1 MSIRI
6 QLIHFLFLCGVS
18 YGLKAVLSD
27 ILETS
32 QLLVVYNPTYF
43 FQVADILACLKNDRY
58 NEVSQCEKGNHFCIY
73 MFWSRNNT
81 YVDSFTRDHPHMT
94 SAF

>member
-43 FQVADILACLKNDRY
+43 FLGGRY
-58 NEVSQCEKGNHFCIY
+58 FGLFEK
-73 MFWSRNNT
+73 
-81 YVDSFTRDHPHMT
+81 
-94 SAF
+94 